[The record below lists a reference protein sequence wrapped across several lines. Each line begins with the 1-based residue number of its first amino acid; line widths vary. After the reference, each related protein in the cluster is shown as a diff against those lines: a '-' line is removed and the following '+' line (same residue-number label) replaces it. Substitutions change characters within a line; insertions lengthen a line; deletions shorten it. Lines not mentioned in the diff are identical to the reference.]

1 MQEEP
6 INIGGGIKSQDTI
19 QAASSIADSL
29 KNSGGKTT
37 VGEAGSTTDSSLLER
52 LKAEA
57 ENITAILPNIVG
69 AILVF
74 LIGWLIAKTIARVIK
89 KVLGKV
95 GIDKLAERLNEIEI
109 VYKSNIKIVPSI
121 LLSKI
126 VYYMLM
132 LIVIMAATDVLK
144 MQAVSKL
151 VNDIINYIPSLLT
164 AMAILAIGILVADT
178 VKNAVQTACT
188 SLAIPA
194 GKVISSV
201 VFYFLFINVLMMALS
216 QAQLE
221 TGFIESN
228 ISIILAGVVGAFA
241 IGYGFASRNI
251 VASLLTSFYNKERVK
266 IGDYIRIAGVE
277 GRVTGIDSTSMT
289 LLTPTGGEVVVPLHK
304 LSSEMFEIVGRRQEQ
319 V

>member
-1 MQEEP
+1 MEQQPE
-6 INIGGGIKSQDTI
+6 NIGGGGKAPDTSQI
-19 QAASSIADSL
+19 ASSIQDTL
-29 KNSGGKTT
+29 KTGIEKA
-37 VGEAGSTTDSSLLER
+37 AGVDKGTNAEGASLLGK

-57 ENITAILPNIVG
+57 MNLTSILPNIVG

-74 LIGWLIAKTIARVIK
+74 LIGWLVAKTIARVIK
-89 KVLGKV
+89 KVLSKV

-109 VYKSNIKIVPSI
+109 VYKSNVKIVPSI

-144 MQAVSKL
+144 MEAVSKL

-164 AMAILAIGILVADT
+164 AMMVLAIGILVADT

-266 IGDYIRIAGVE
+266 TGDIIRIAGTE
-277 GRVTGIDSTSMT
+277 GRVTAIDSTSLT
-289 LLTPTGGEVVVPLHK
+289 LQTHTGGEVVVPLHK
-304 LSSEMFEIVGRRQEQ
+304 LSSEMFEIVGRRQD
-319 V
+319 